1 MASGD
6 FNKKIQGIAKDLC
19 FDPNAPMGPQL
30 QNFSDGIRQMAFT
43 IANELDPINTPT
55 PPNLDSPPL
64 DWQMPDLPDGFDG
77 GMPSDGGWG
86 GDGGDVGGGW
96 GQDGEDGIGGE
107 PGNDGIDGNDGQDGI
122 DAEAGRGCI
131 VPATTPTGITGMS
144 GGQPGTGVAML
155 TSVHTKAAADEK
167 IAFND
172 AIEDANGVDA
182 GGPFGDVLVWGE
194 VANAVDTLFTAQEP
208 TMKDPTTFNKDT
220 VVAAY
225 NISSQ
230 EVTAGKNILLGKDDE
245 GKYWVLVE
253 SCDDD
258 E

>member
-30 QNFSDGIRQMAFT
+30 QNLSDGIRQMAFT

-55 PPNLDSPPL
+55 PPNLDLPPL

-86 GDGGDVGGGW
+86 GGGGGGGGDGGW

-107 PGNDGIDGNDGQDGI
+107 PGEDGIGRDGNDGQDGI

-131 VPATTPTGITGMS
+131 VPANTPTGITGMS
-144 GGQPGTGVAML
+144 GTTPGTGIAVL
-155 TSVHTKAAADEK
+155 TRFTSQPDGAEK
-167 IAFND
+167 VLLND
-172 AIEDANGVDA
+172 AINDVVNDPNVLTDWGAVFAAHTSWELASKPDVADPPVFHANI
-182 GGPFGDVLVWGE
+182 
-194 VANAVDTLFTAQEP
+194 N
-208 TMKDPTTFNKDT
+208 T
-220 VVAAY
+220 VIAY

-230 EVTAGKNILLGKDDE
+230 AVTAGKNILLGKDDE

-253 SCDDD
+253 SCGDD

>member
-1 MASGD
+1 MADGD

-30 QNFSDGIRQMAFT
+30 QNLSDGIRQVAFT

-55 PPNLDSPPL
+55 PPNLDLPPL

-86 GDGGDVGGGW
+86 GGGGGGGGDGGW

-107 PGNDGIDGNDGQDGI
+107 PGEDGIGRDGNDGNDGQDGL

-131 VPATTPTGITGMS
+131 VPANTPTGISGMS
-144 GGQPGTGVAML
+144 GGQPGTGIAVL
-155 TSVHTKAAADEK
+155 TDFTSQPADAEKAAL
-167 IAFND
+167 NT
-172 AIEDANGVDA
+172 AINGVENDNW
-182 GGPFGDVLVWGE
+182 FDVI
-194 VANAVDTLFTAQEP
+194 NAHADWENAHKADLD
-208 TMKDPTTFNKDT
+208 DPAKFRAEIN
-220 VVAAY
+220 VVVAY

-230 EVTAGKNILLGKDDE
+230 AVEPGKNILLGKDDE

-253 SCDDD
+253 SCD
-258 E
+258 ES

>member
-1 MASGD
+1 MADGD

-30 QNFSDGIRQMAFT
+30 QNLSDGIRQVAFT

-55 PPNLDSPPL
+55 PPNLDLPPL

-86 GDGGDVGGGW
+86 GGGGGGGGDGGW

-107 PGNDGIDGNDGQDGI
+107 PGNDGIDGNDGQDGL

-131 VPATTPTGITGMS
+131 VPANTPTGISGMS
-144 GGQPGTGVAML
+144 GGQPGTGIAVL
-155 TSVHTKAAADEK
+155 TRFTSQRAVVEK
-167 IAFND
+167 IALND
-172 AIEDANGVDA
+172 AINDVENDNWVD
-182 GGPFGDVLVWGE
+182 VN
-194 VANAVDTLFTAQEP
+194 VAHMDWDLAHKVDLA
-208 TMKDPTTFNKDT
+208 DPPVFHAEINT
-220 VVAAY
+220 VTAY

-230 EVTAGKNILLGKDDE
+230 EVTAGKNILLGKDGK

-253 SCDDD
+253 SCG
-258 E
+258 ES